1 MGGLDPTGKS
11 PVFSSHPQLFYPPKF
26 ARSSIDPKPVCT
38 GFEPHAFSPNIKFY
52 CSALFET
59 PKGCY
64 VFHKSTNQNKDH
76 LFSVSVPVPFFK
88 SKRAL
93 ALEPPKTAGFSYKG
107 IGLVNV
113 IKPMPFL
120 RFKENHCQIT

>member
-52 CSALFET
+52 RSALFET
-59 PKGCY
+59 PKGWSGIIN
-64 VFHKSTNQNKDH
+64 VESEN
-76 LFSVSVPVPFFK
+76 S
-88 SKRAL
+88 
-93 ALEPPKTAGFSYKG
+93 PKYGK
-107 IGLVNV
+107 
-113 IKPMPFL
+113 IKKEEGEGNDL
-120 RFKENHCQIT
+120 RKEL